1 MPTSHAK
8 VLHPINNTALNKI
21 LNTIKTKKMEKQ
33 NYAASILANKGG
45 LEVFNKINQ
54 VSGWWTEN
62 NEGGSE
68 SQQEYENAFALILKH
83 DGLQLRLGEA
93 YSNYPLDGSNLCY
106 PKQIFIPVY

>member
-1 MPTSHAK
+1 
-8 VLHPINNTALNKI
+8 
-21 LNTIKTKKMEKQ
+21 MEKQ

-68 SQQEYENAFALILKH
+68 SQQEYENAFALI
-83 DGLQLRLGEA
+83 
-93 YSNYPLDGSNLCY
+93 
-106 PKQIFIPVY
+106 